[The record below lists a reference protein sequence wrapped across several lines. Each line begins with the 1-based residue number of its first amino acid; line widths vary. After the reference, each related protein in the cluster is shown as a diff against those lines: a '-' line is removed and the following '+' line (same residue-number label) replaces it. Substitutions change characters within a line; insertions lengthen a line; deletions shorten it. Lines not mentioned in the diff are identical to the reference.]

1 MTTALD
7 LISASLRSIGALAS
21 GEVPTAEQTDDAF
34 NMLNDMLGM
43 WSNERLLIP
52 YKTEVVWVTTPNVY
66 QYDIGPGGTIGA
78 VFSGSQ
84 VLGTLTV
91 LSVTSGSIAVGQ
103 TLSTGGTILSFGTG
117 AGGSGANAVGT
128 YNVSTSQTVITQS
141 INAFYQRPLRIS
153 SGFTRL
159 SGLDYQLEARNVEDY
174 KLIGF
179 KALNGPWAKIAYY
192 QPSIP
197 LGNITLWPN
206 PSSAGE
212 VHLFCDT
219 ILQGFNATSD
229 TVRLPQ
235 GYNLG
240 IQRSLAELLMPE
252 YGRVDQTVVA
262 MISSQAARF
271 RGVLKRT
278 NSHPQAQ
285 AQIDPLLVN
294 QRVADAAFFT
304 DGGFNR

>member
-1 MTTALD
+1 MTTCLD

-43 WSNERLLIP
+43 WSNERMLIP
-52 YKTEVVWVTTPNVY
+52 YETEVVFPVVPNTY
-66 QYDIGPGGTIGA
+66 QYTIGPGGTIGA

-91 LSVTSGSIAVGQ
+91 LAVTSGSIAIGQ

-117 AGGSGANAVGT
+117 AGGSGTPAVGT
-128 YNVSTSQTVITQS
+128 YNVSTSQTVVAQNITAS
-141 INAFYQRPLRIS
+141 FQRPLRIN
-153 SGFTRL
+153 SGFTRIT
-159 SGLDYQLEARNVEDY
+159 GIDYQLEIRNFEDY
-174 KLIGF
+174 KLIGL
-179 KALNGPWAKIAYY
+179 KALPGPWAKIAYY
-192 QPSIP
+192 QATAP
-197 LGNITLWPN
+197 LANLALWPN
-206 PSSAGE
+206 PTSAGA
-212 VHLFCDT
+212 VHLYCDT
-219 ILQGFNATSD
+219 ILQSFNATSE
-229 TVRLPQ
+229 TVRLPP

-240 IQRSLAELLMPE
+240 IQRSLAELLLPD
-252 YGRVDQTVVA
+252 YGRIDQTVVA

-278 NSHPQAQ
+278 NYHPQAQ
-285 AQIDPLLVN
+285 AQIDPLLAN
-294 QRVADAAFFT
+294 QRIDASFVL

>member
-7 LISASLRSIGALAS
+7 LITASLRSIGALAS

-43 WSNERLLIP
+43 WSNERMLIP
-52 YKTEVVWVTTPNVY
+52 YQTEVVWTVTPNTY

-84 VLGTLTV
+84 ALGVLTV
-91 LSVTSGSIAVGQ
+91 TAVTSGSIAVGQ

-117 AGGSGANAVGT
+117 SGGSGANAVGT
-128 YNVSTSQTVITQS
+128 YNVSISQTVTPQS
-141 INAFYQRPLRIS
+141 LNAFYQRPLRIN

-159 SGLDYQLEARNVEDY
+159 SGLDYQLEVRNVEDY
-174 KLIGF
+174 RLIGF

-219 ILQGFNATSD
+219 ILQSFGATND

-240 IQRSLAELLMPE
+240 ISRSLAELLLPE
-252 YGRVDQTVVA
+252 YGRTDQTVVT
-262 MISSQAARF
+262 MITSQAARF
-271 RGVLKRT
+271 RGLLKRT
-278 NSHPQAQ
+278 NLYPQAQ
-285 AQIDPLLVN
+285 AQIDPLLAN
-294 QRVADAAFFT
+294 QRIDASFIT